1 MLPVPLSQVC
11 FFPFGNYGF
20 KSEYDVPDDV
30 FMIQE
35 LKLDALKH
43 VEGVIKCQMH
53 LIMHKNR
60 NNVVQNKTNDINRL
74 K

>member
-1 MLPVPLSQVC
+1 YYPKFGFIRS
-11 FFPFGNYGF
+11 GNYGI

-43 VEGVIKCQMH
+43 VEGVIKYH
-53 LIMHKNR
+53 DAF
-60 NNVVQNKTNDINRL
+60 NDV
-74 K
+74 